1 MNCDKTGNFGF
12 SVKVFWDGEHV
23 ILLSNCFVLL
33 CFLSSLMN
41 TIYGFFFALSTK
53 YKLYISVISFF
64 VVLKELHKLQNIS
77 IIQKVKKLVF

>member
-1 MNCDKTGNFGF
+1 
-12 SVKVFWDGEHV
+12 
-23 ILLSNCFVLL
+23 
-33 CFLSSLMN
+33 MN

-77 IIQKVKKLVF
+77 IIQKVKN